1 MEKIFGA
8 ERATLKK
15 AISQGGNVGPTLE
28 RLFALNAIRPAGAE
42 VTNTGT
48 GSSGGGAPAQ
58 PRAMW
63 STSMGSHPSGD
74 RRASESS
81 YGSSSVRT
89 PATRSSSGRAA
100 LPTPVSPARAA
111 AQRGTG
117 EASAESRATGPARRS
132 STRLPLVL
140 GVVLVLG
147 GLGVA
152 GAVAMRGERS
162 FSEGAAPRAGR
173 ATASLE
179 IQSEPA
185 GAHIFVDGSPSG
197 LRTPATLTGL
207 AVGITVRVSLDKPG
221 YEPAA
226 EAVNLSDARPRTIS
240 LTLKQAAE
248 VQQRSNE

>member
-1 MEKIFGA
+1 
-8 ERATLKK
+8 LKK
-15 AISQGGNVGPTLE
+15 AISQGGDVGPTLE

-89 PATRSSSGRAA
+89 PATRSSASVRAA

-111 AQRGTG
+111 GGRG
-117 EASAESRATGPARRS
+117 EAAAQSHPGVAARRS
-132 STRLPLVL
+132 SARLPLVL

-162 FSEGAAPRAGR
+162 FSESAAPRAGR
-173 ATASLE
+173 ATVSLE

-226 EAVNLSDARPRTIS
+226 EAVNLADARPRTIS
-240 LTLKQAAE
+240 LTLKKAAE